1 MSVRSNF
8 PVLIFSVSDLC
19 TRSMCNS
26 VGFLPVQFHVVP
38 RSNIT
43 DWLTFLS
50 LSPTIIHILALF
62 YGTSCIYSMH
72 LIVLLMMIDGLY
84 YSQASRRGGL
94 LFYLCPFISLKQLF
108 LSYIFLGKYS

>member
-1 MSVRSNF
+1 MNSVNIQCKGYLSLYSLEDSFFCLQPSILVHQIVPASHTFGLNECKVKLSSF
-8 PVLIFSVSDLC
+8 NFSVSDLC

-62 YGTSCIYSMH
+62 YGTSCI
-72 LIVLLMMIDGLY
+72 
-84 YSQASRRGGL
+84 
-94 LFYLCPFISLKQLF
+94 
-108 LSYIFLGKYS
+108 